1 MFFSSVLIQSFFLQI
16 NRLKKTIDRLN
27 KTTIHQKQAEHQTEV
42 SREKLQ
48 NEIDE
53 LREKNSTYED
63 TFLRLKREREQ
74 LLKEIE
80 NKNSLINSIHLKIKN
95 FLGKNSS
102 NIEND
107 FNELDNQWKTMH
119 FKCKS
124 LEEKLI
130 ERDNGTLQLTQKL
143 EEQVLHFK
151 HDLEQKHK
159 VFLTQREQLLQRH
172 QNDIQNLTI
181 QLQNMEIR
189 ANEAEH
195 RLNNENQSK
204 NQLMEQTDKFNL
216 ILKHLIS
223 IYIPLR
229 RRYFQLIDSNK
240 LIKQEFYR
248 FNQIKQMIHSNTSIK
263 NRFRIAGITIIALKR
278 FSLFKNNSS
287 LTNIP
292 SSNTIYDQK
301 ILSSFNMNFIQTINY
316 NDIFQ
321 SLIIQLNRLYSP
333 IIKG

>member
-1 MFFSSVLIQSFFLQI
+1 M
-16 NRLKKTIDRLN
+16 N
-27 KTTIHQKQAEHQTEV
+27 KTTLNQKQIEQQTEMT
-42 SREKLQ
+42 REKLQ
-48 NEIDE
+48 SEFDE
-53 LREKNSTYED
+53 VREKNLTYED
-63 TFLRLKREREQ
+63 TFLRLKRDREQ

-80 NKNSLINSIHLKIKN
+80 SKTSLINSIHLKLKN
-95 FLGKNSS
+95 LSGKSSS

-107 FNELDNQWKTMH
+107 FNEFENQWKTMH

-130 ERDNGTLQLTQKL
+130 ERDNGTLQITQKL

-159 VFLTQREQLLQRH
+159 LFLTQREQLLQRH
-172 QNDIQNLTI
+172 QNDIQTLTV

-204 NQLMEQTDKFNL
+204 NQLMDQTEKFNM

-240 LIKQEFYR
+240 FYKQEIFRFY
-248 FNQIKQMIHSNTSIK
+248 QIKQIIHPNSSIK
-263 NRFRIAGITIIALKR
+263 NRFRVAAIGIIAFKR
-278 FSLFKNNSS
+278 FSSLKNNSS
-287 LTNIP
+287 LINIP
-292 SSNTIYDQK
+292 SSNIIYDQK
-301 ILSSFNMNFIQTINY
+301 ILSSFNTNFIQSVNY

-321 SLIIQLNRLYSP
+321 SLIIQLNRLFSP

>member
-1 MFFSSVLIQSFFLQI
+1 MQI
-16 NRLKKTIDRLN
+16 
-27 KTTIHQKQAEHQTEV
+27 EF
-42 SREKLQ
+42 
-48 NEIDE
+48 DE
-53 LREKNSTYED
+53 LREKNLAYED

-80 NKNSLINSIHLKIKN
+80 NKNSIINLVHLKMKN
-95 FLGKNSS
+95 LFGKNSF

-107 FNELDNQWKTMH
+107 LNEFENQWKTIH

-159 VFLTQREQLLQRH
+159 IFLTQREQLLQRH
-172 QNDIQNLTI
+172 QNDIQNLTL
-181 QLQNMEIR
+181 QLQNMEKR

-204 NQLMEQTDKFNL
+204 NQLIDQTDKFNL

-223 IYIPLR
+223 IYLPLR

-248 FNQIKQMIHSNTSIK
+248 FYQIKQMIHSNSLIK
-263 NRFRIAGITIIALKR
+263 NRFRIAVISIIALKR
-278 FSLFKNNSS
+278 FSSFKNNSS

-292 SSNTIYDQK
+292 SSNIIYDQK
-301 ILSSFNMNFIQTINY
+301 ILSSFNTNFIQSINY

-321 SLIIQLNRLYSP
+321 SLIIQLNRLHPP
-333 IIKG
+333 ITKG

>member
-1 MFFSSVLIQSFFLQI
+1 LQI
-16 NRLKKTIDRLN
+16 
-27 KTTIHQKQAEHQTEV
+27 EF
-42 SREKLQ
+42 
-48 NEIDE
+48 DE
-53 LREKNSTYED
+53 LREKNLAYED

-80 NKNSLINSIHLKIKN
+80 NKNSIINLVHLKMKN
-95 FLGKNSS
+95 LFGKNSF

-107 FNELDNQWKTMH
+107 LNEFENQWKTIH

-159 VFLTQREQLLQRH
+159 IFLTQREQLLQRH
-172 QNDIQNLTI
+172 QNDIQNLTL
-181 QLQNMEIR
+181 QLQNMEKR

-204 NQLMEQTDKFNL
+204 NQLIDQTDKFNL

-223 IYIPLR
+223 IYLPLR

-248 FNQIKQMIHSNTSIK
+248 FYQIKQMIHSNSLIK
-263 NRFRIAGITIIALKR
+263 NRFRIAVISIIALKR
-278 FSLFKNNSS
+278 FSSFKNNSS

-292 SSNTIYDQK
+292 SSNIIYDQK
-301 ILSSFNMNFIQTINY
+301 ILSSFNTNFIQSINY

-321 SLIIQLNRLYSP
+321 SLIIQLNRLHPP
-333 IIKG
+333 ITKG

>member
-1 MFFSSVLIQSFFLQI
+1 LQI
-16 NRLKKTIDRLN
+16 
-27 KTTIHQKQAEHQTEV
+27 EF
-42 SREKLQ
+42 
-48 NEIDE
+48 DE
-53 LREKNSTYED
+53 LREKNLAYED

-80 NKNSLINSIHLKIKN
+80 NKNSMINLVHLKMKN
-95 FLGKNSS
+95 LFGKNSF

-107 FNELDNQWKTMH
+107 LNEFENQWKTIH

-159 VFLTQREQLLQRH
+159 LFLTQREQLLQRH
-172 QNDIQNLTI
+172 QNDIQNLTL
-181 QLQNMEIR
+181 QLQNMEKR

-204 NQLMEQTDKFNL
+204 NQLIDQTDKFNL

-223 IYIPLR
+223 IYLPLR

-248 FNQIKQMIHSNTSIK
+248 FYQIKQMIHSNSLIK
-263 NRFRIAGITIIALKR
+263 NRFRIAVISIIALKR
-278 FSLFKNNSS
+278 FSSFKNNSS

-292 SSNTIYDQK
+292 SSNIIYDQK
-301 ILSSFNMNFIQTINY
+301 ILSSFNTNFIQSINY

-321 SLIIQLNRLYSP
+321 SLIIQLNRLHPP
-333 IIKG
+333 ITKG